1 MIEYKLI
8 NNAMYNLQERE
19 QLSDSVY
26 LNEAI
31 PHVLLATCNRTEV
44 YWGEGKV
51 PEYIARHLYRVASG
65 LESSLVGER
74 AIQGQLKLAYKN
86 ASNKY
91 RLSAQL
97 HRLFQSAMHTGK
109 RVRTETKISEGAISH
124 SQITVDM
131 LRLEN
136 IDLEKKIVSIIGVN
150 KLTEDILK
158 YLLSRHAVSIFLSN
172 RNFEKAQTVAMQ
184 YNGTAIELENKNAM
198 LKFTDILICA
208 TSAPHLI
215 IKKED
220 VPAGKEML
228 IFDLAF
234 PRDVEKS
241 VDLMENVKLFNLDDI
256 EQFAK
261 KNMALRIKEM
271 EKAEQIIDE
280 EIEKFFQ
287 WQSNKEKQ
295 YTCI

>member
-1 MIEYKLI
+1 
-8 NNAMYNLQERE
+8 
-19 QLSDSVY
+19 
-26 LNEAI
+26 
-31 PHVLLATCNRTEV
+31 
-44 YWGEGKV
+44 
-51 PEYIARHLYRVASG
+51 
-65 LESSLVGER
+65 
-74 AIQGQLKLAYKN
+74 
-86 ASNKY
+86 
-91 RLSAQL
+91 
-97 HRLFQSAMHTGK
+97 
-109 RVRTETKISEGAISH
+109 
-124 SQITVDM
+124 
-131 LRLEN
+131 
-136 IDLEKKIVSIIGVN
+136 
-150 KLTEDILK
+150 
-158 YLLSRHAVSIFLSN
+158 
-172 RNFEKAQTVAMQ
+172 
-184 YNGTAIELENKNAM
+184 M